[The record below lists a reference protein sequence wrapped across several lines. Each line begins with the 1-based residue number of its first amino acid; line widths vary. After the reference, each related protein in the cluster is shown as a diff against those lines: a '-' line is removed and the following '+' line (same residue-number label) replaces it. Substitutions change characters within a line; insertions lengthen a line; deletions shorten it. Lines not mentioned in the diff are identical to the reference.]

1 MGIGFNFKKKNKIAR
16 YIHSYVAARV
26 REKEE
31 LNQQLTKLET
41 QLQEKEIDEQL
52 YEQFKELLEIK
63 IVQTREE
70 ALTKLPSFDWS

>member
-1 MGIGFNFKKKNKIAR
+1 MGIGFTFKKKNRIAK
-16 YIHSYVAARV
+16 YIDSYVAARV
-26 REKEE
+26 KEKEE

-41 QLQEKEIDEQL
+41 QLQAKEIDEQL

-63 IVQTREE
+63 VVQTREE